1 MGNSSYLATKA
12 MSQIKQIVR
21 IATAAVAFG
30 TMVNVQPATAAS
42 TAAGAAN
49 FYSDALAPLGV
60 LAWTGGD
67 GAKAL
72 QTPSRDGAAHD
83 AIPGGSDT
91 QWFVRTNYPGDAPTG
106 LDLLTGCA
114 DYPSCANKR
123 LDKARRVR
131 SQGLA
136 LTRKLSDNFSK
147 AWDLDYAAPLSA
159 FTKLTGLWHTTAA
172 ATPEPRHIAPD
183 TSVESTLLHSL
194 LSSLMWALFGY
205 TAYLAAL
212 TLFQKRFVFNW
223 SHAMRTASVPAD
235 THEITPVRLSLSRKK
250 AIRGWFL
257 RPRQGETPCPSIIYY
272 GGRSEE
278 VSWLQGAVKWFPK
291 HAVLFLNYRGY
302 GESEGK
308 PSEAGLFADGLAQ
321 FDWLAAQPGVDPDG
335 IVLVGRSLGTGVASY
350 VAANRP
356 AARVVL
362 ITPYDSLLAV
372 ARRRFWFTP
381 LSLLLR
387 HKFRSVE
394 YAKTN
399 TQPCLALLAEHDDVV
414 PEEHTLR
421 LMAAWAGA
429 KELVRIPS
437 TNHINIPYQA
447 ATLTA
452 VAIWL
457 GYASAPAGPLSL
469 VAHAT

>member
-1 MGNSSYLATKA
+1 
-12 MSQIKQIVR
+12 MSHIKQIVR
-21 IATAAVAFG
+21 IAIAAAAFG
-30 TMVNVQPATAAS
+30 ATINVQAA
-42 TAAGAAN
+42 AAALAAPSAAN
-49 FYSDALAPLGV
+49 FYSDALEPLKV
-60 LAWTGGD
+60 LAWAGVD
-67 GAKAL
+67 SAKVL
-72 QTPSRDGAAHD
+72 QTLSSESAAQGASAN
-83 AIPGGSDT
+83 GSDSK
-91 QWFVRTNYPGDAPTG
+91 WHSLANYSGHAQSG

-123 LDKARRVR
+123 LDKAKLARG
-131 SQGLA
+131 QGLA
-136 LTRKLSDNFSK
+136 ISRKLSGNLLK
-147 AWDLDYAAPLSA
+147 AWAVDYAAPLSA
-159 FTKLTGLWHTTAA
+159 FVTLTGLWNEPGTAS
-172 ATPEPRHIAPD
+172 PEPRHIAPD
-183 TSVESTLLHSL
+183 TSVESTWLHSVL
-194 LSSLMWALFGY
+194 ASLMWALFGY
-205 TAYLAAL
+205 AAYLAAL
-212 TLFQKRFVFNW
+212 TLMQKRFVFN
-223 SHAMRTASVPAD
+223 SSNAMRTATEPAD
-235 THEITPVRLSLSRKK
+235 THEITSVRLSLSRNK
-250 AIRGWFL
+250 AIKGWFL

-278 VSWLQGAVKWFPK
+278 VSWLQGAVKWFPN

-387 HKFRSVE
+387 HKFKSVE

-399 TQPCLALLAEHDDVV
+399 MQPCLALLAEHDDVV

-457 GYASAPAGPLSL
+457 GYASAPSVPLSL

>member
-1 MGNSSYLATKA
+1 
-12 MSQIKQIVR
+12 MSQTKQIVR
-21 IATAAVAFG
+21 IAIAAAAFG
-30 TMVNVQPATAAS
+30 TMINVQAAAAAS
-42 TAAGAAN
+42 TAAGAAI
-49 FYSDALAPLGV
+49 FQGDALAPFKL
-60 LAWTGGD
+60 LAWAGGD
-67 GAKAL
+67 GAKPY
-72 QTPSRDGAAHD
+72 QTPSSDGAAH
-83 AIPGGSDT
+83 AASATGGHT
-91 QWFVRTNYPGDAPTG
+91 QWFSRTSYSGRAQTG

-123 LDKARRVR
+123 LDKARLAR
-131 SQGLA
+131 SPGPA
-136 LTRKLSDNFSK
+136 VSRKLSDNFSE
-147 AWDLDYAAPLSA
+147 AWAVDYAAPLSA
-159 FTKLTGLWHTTAA
+159 FATLTGLWNRDGTAS
-172 ATPEPRHIAPD
+172 PEARHIAPD
-183 TSVESTLLHSL
+183 TSVESSLLHSV
-194 LSSLMWALFGY
+194 LSSLMWALLGY
-205 TAYLAAL
+205 AVYLAAL
-212 TLFQKRFVFNW
+212 TLFQKRFVFNS
-223 SHAMRTASVPAD
+223 SHAMRSASVPSD
-235 THEITPVRLSLSRKK
+235 THEITSVRLSLSRNK

-257 RPRQGETPCPSIIYY
+257 RPRQGKSPCPSIIYY

-278 VSWLQGAVKWFPK
+278 VSWLQGAVKWFPE

-399 TQPCLALLAEHDDVV
+399 MQPCLALLAEHDDVV